1 MATSVNSDRSNRV
14 VLGGLAILGIVL
26 AVVGWYYYFGR

>member
-1 MATSVNSDRSNRV
+1 MPASVSSDRSNRV

-26 AVVGWYYYFGR
+26 AVVGWYYYWGR